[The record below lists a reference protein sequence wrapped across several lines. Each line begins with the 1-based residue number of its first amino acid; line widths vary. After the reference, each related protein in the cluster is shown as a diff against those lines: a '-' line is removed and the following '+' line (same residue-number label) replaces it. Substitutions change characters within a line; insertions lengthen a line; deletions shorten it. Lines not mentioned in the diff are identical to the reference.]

1 TLQRVARYTMILLML
16 TEFGAWIWLR

>member
-1 TLQRVARYTMILLML
+1 RLHSIARYTMILLML

>member
-1 TLQRVARYTMILLML
+1 VARYTMILLML

>member
-1 TLQRVARYTMILLML
+1 LQRVARYTMILLML